1 LKFNKDFLFKVLY
14 FYKRIDKNRFMSQKR
29 LFLLD
34 AYALIFRGYYAF
46 IKNPRINSKGMDTS
60 AIMGFMNAL
69 MDVIKREKPDH
80 LAVAFDKGGSTFRLE
95 MFEQYKANRD
105 ATPEAIKIAVPYIQD
120 LLRAMHIPIIEVA
133 GFEADDLI
141 GTIAKQAEKENYKVF
156 MVTPDKDFAQ
166 LVSENIFMYRPARM
180 GNDIE
185 IWGIPEV
192 QAKFEVDHPL
202 QVIDYL
208 GMMGDAVDNIPGLPG
223 VGEKTAKKL
232 LAEFG
237 SMEKLLDNTDKL
249 KGALKDKIE
258 ANKAQ
263 GILSKKLATILLDCP
278 VTFDEKDYEL
288 STPDV
293 EKTDALFMELEF
305 RQMKTQFDKL
315 YNPAANAE
323 VTNSEIPVLKKAPVK
338 KTTDEQYDLFG
349 FSDAEDATE
358 THTSY
363 YATLENTEHF
373 YQNVQGDLPTKM
385 FIQNLLNQTSVCF
398 DTETT
403 GLDALNSELVGLAF
417 SWEKGKGFYVPFP
430 ENREEAQALID
441 KFKPFFEN
449 ETIEKVGQNIK
460 YDLKIL
466 SQYGIEVK
474 GNLFDTMIAHYLI
487 NPDMRH
493 NMDVLSE
500 TYLKYS
506 PKSITE
512 LIGKKGKNQGNMR
525 DIPLDDIKEYA
536 VEDADVTI
544 QLKNHFLPILEKVGT
559 KKLYDEIE
567 IPLVP
572 VLADMEKEGIN
583 LDVDFLKKMS
593 VEMTAESK
601 ALEQKIYE
609 TAGETFNL
617 ASPKQLGDVLFEK
630 MKIGGA
636 KQKKTKTGQY
646 ATGEEILSYLAH
658 DNPIVK
664 DILEWRQ
671 MVKLQSTYIDALPN
685 QVDSKTGRVHTDYM
699 QTVAATGRL
708 SSNNPNL
715 QNIPIRT
722 ERGRQIRKAFIARD
736 ENYTLVSADYS
747 QIELRIIAALCGEE
761 NMIAAFK
768 NNEDIHKSTAAKVF
782 NIPLEEVTK
791 EQRSHAKTVN
801 FGIVYG
807 VSAFGLSNQT
817 NLSRKESAELIDAYY
832 KTYPKLKSFISD
844 QVDFARENSYV
855 ETISG
860 RRRYLKDINSAN
872 AIVRGGAERN
882 AVNAPIQG
890 SAADIIKIAM
900 INIHKKLKSENWQ
913 SKMLLQVHDELVFDV
928 HNSELE
934 KIQPMIKHEMENA
947 FKMIVPLEVE
957 IGSGKNWLEAH

>member
-1 LKFNKDFLFKVLY
+1 
-14 FYKRIDKNRFMSQKR
+14 MAAQKR

-60 AIMGFMNAL
+60 AIMGFMNSL

-80 LAVAFDKGGSTFRLE
+80 LAVAFDKGGSDYRFE
-95 MFEQYKANRD
+95 MYQEYKAHRD
-105 ATPEAIKIAVPYIQD
+105 ETPEAIKIAVPYIQE
-120 LLRAMHIPIIEVA
+120 LLRAMHIPIVEKA

-141 GTIAKQAEKENYKVF
+141 GTLAKQAEKEGFQVF

-166 LVSENIFMYRPARM
+166 LVSENIFMYKPARM

-192 QAKFEVDHPL
+192 LAKFEIERPD
-202 QVIDYL
+202 QVIDFL
-208 GMMGDAVDNIPGLPG
+208 GMMGDAADNIPGLPG
-223 VGEKTAKKL
+223 VGEKTAKKF

-237 SMEKLLDNTDKL
+237 TLENLLANTHQL
-249 KGALKDKIE
+249 KGAIKDKIE
-258 ANKAQ
+258 ANAEL

-278 VTFDEKDYEL
+278 VTFDADDYEL
-288 STPDV
+288 SKPDV
-293 EKTDALFMELEF
+293 EKTDALFQELEF
-305 RQMKTQFDKL
+305 RQMKAQFDKL
-315 YNPAANAE
+315 YDSPPTPEGGAE
-323 VTNSEIPVLKKAPVK
+323 EETVK
-338 KTTDEQYDLFG
+338 KVVSKKTNEEQFDLFG
-349 FSDAEDATE
+349 FSDESDEPTSG
-358 THTSY
+358 HSY
-363 YATLENTEHF
+363 YATLENTSHF
-373 YQNVQGDLPTKM
+373 YQIIQGDLPTKLLL
-385 FIQNLLNQTSVCF
+385 QNLLSQTSVCF

-403 GLDALNSELVGLAF
+403 GLDALNAELVGISF
-417 SWEKGKGFYVPFP
+417 SFEKGKGFYVPFP
-430 ENREEAQALID
+430 ENQEEAQTLIE
-441 KFKPFFEN
+441 KFRPFFEN
-449 ETIEKVGQNIK
+449 ESIEKIGQNIK

-466 SQYGIEVK
+466 SNYNLQVK
-474 GNLFDTMIAHYLI
+474 GKLFDTMIAHYLI

-500 TYLKYS
+500 TYLKYT
-506 PKSITE
+506 PKSIET
-512 LIGKKGKNQGNMR
+512 LIGKKGKGQLSMR
-525 DIPLDDIKEYA
+525 DVPLEDIKEYA
-536 VEDADVTI
+536 TEDADITF
-544 QLKNHFLPILEKVGT
+544 QLAAHFQPILEKVGT
-559 KKLYDEIE
+559 KKLFDEIE

-572 VLADMEKEGIN
+572 VLADMEKEGIR
-583 LDVDFLKKMS
+583 LDVAFLKSMS
-593 VEMTAESK
+593 VDMQKEIDAF
-601 ALEQKIYE
+601 EQQIYE
-609 TAGETFNL
+609 TAGEKFNL
-617 ASPKQLGDVLFEK
+617 ASPKQLGDILFDK
-630 MKIGGA
+630 LKIGGT

-646 ATGEEILSYLAH
+646 ATGEEVLSYLANEH
-658 DNPIVK
+658 QIVR

-685 QVDSKTGRVHTDYM
+685 QVDEKTGRVHTDYM

-722 ERGRQIRKAFIARD
+722 ERGRLIRKAFVARD
-736 ENYTLVSADYS
+736 ENYTLLSADYS
-747 QIELRIIAALCGEE
+747 QIELRIIAAMCGEE
-761 NMIAAFK
+761 NMIKAFQ

-782 NIPLEEVTK
+782 NVPLDEVTK

-801 FGIVYG
+801 FGIIYG

-817 NLSRKESAELIDAYY
+817 NLSRKESAELIEAYY
-832 KTYPKLKSFISD
+832 QTYPKLKSFMSS
-844 QVDFARENSYV
+844 QVDFARENGYV

-900 INIHKKLKSENWQ
+900 INIHKKLTSENWK

-934 KIQPMIKHEMENA
+934 SIQPMIKYEMENA
-947 FKMIVPLEVE
+947 FKMAVPLDVE
-957 IGSGKNWLEAH
+957 IGLGKNWLEAH